1 MKIDSSIRF
10 NTIDWDEIE
19 PESHNGTSGFALWKV
34 KKIGEIRI
42 RRVEYS
48 PGYFADH
55 WCEKG
60 HIIYCVKGEMV
71 TELKDGSKHILKEGT
86 VYYVGDKS
94 DAHRSSTKN
103 GVTLFIVD

>member
-1 MKIDSSIRF
+1 MKLDSSIRF

-19 PESHNGTSGFALWKV
+19 AERHTGTSGFALWKIM
-34 KKIGEIRI
+34 KIGEIRI
-42 RRVEYS
+42 RRVEYY
-48 PGYFADH
+48 PGYSADH

-71 TELKDGSKHILKEGT
+71 TELKDGQKHMLNEGM
-86 VYYVGDKS
+86 VYYVGDKA